1 MLTYVSEM
9 ERPSAVLSGID
20 LYSKNIETWLDQ
32 GEITYNIKKVTG
44 TTPEHHIFQLKP
56 ENNDIQ
62 VYDNMLNT
70 LLGYVSQIII
80 YQQSSP
86 TKYILQMKDKL
97 NETFHSQNSTSVK
110 SLNDL
115 TQRYSIIKTAP
126 GNKSTEFRVG
136 QILDLLQK
144 IANKLDA

>member
-9 ERPSAVLSGID
+9 ERPSAPLSGIEQ
-20 LYSKNIETWLDQ
+20 YSKNIEEWLIQ
-32 GEITYNIKKVTG
+32 GEIPYTLTKVTD
-44 TTPEHHIFQLKP
+44 TTPKHHIFQLGTS
-56 ENNDIQ
+56 NDDIQ

-144 IANKLDA
+144 IANKLDQ